1 VGRWKVTATGK
12 FQPDTSTCNPGTCE
26 YFANNVWNHP
36 HGVVQ
41 PPEEASKS
49 GFLVVFLPGTGG
61 TYTGYTRVLKAAARA
76 GHVVLSLQYLSH
88 CQPVS
93 GVNQYC
99 EGHPPGY
106 TSTPDECTS
115 DYFEQVLFGDTH
127 VNSVFKGKSGELW
140 PVRRQDS
147 VEGRLEGILSNQ
159 SWGSNFLSDGRV
171 DWSKVIISGHSQG
184 ASHAAYLSQL
194 KGVRTVLI
202 SGPQDNVAGTSRWTA
217 QPAPPATVM
226 RRSLHHLHEECA
238 EEAKNQDFYGQA
250 LTIPINLQRMG
261 FGPVVQWNGD
271 KLPAEKDL
279 ENVASTVAVLP
290 ACETRPGRPYH
301 SGVAADLCAAAS
313 YDALWQA
320 LFTLPSPEA
329 PEERGSHAD
338 GGQLGYVTALIRFLL
353 HS

>member
-1 VGRWKVTATGK
+1 MGYRGSISIAKAIR
-12 FQPDTSTCNPGTCE
+12 QDT
-26 YFANNVWNHP
+26 
-36 HGVVQ
+36 
-41 PPEEASKS
+41 
-49 GFLVVFLPGTGG
+49 L
-61 TYTGYTRVLKAAARA
+61 
-76 GHVVLSLQYLSH
+76 
-88 CQPVS
+88 
-93 GVNQYC
+93 
-99 EGHPPGY
+99 
-106 TSTPDECTS
+106 
-115 DYFEQVLFGDTH
+115 
-127 VNSVFKGKSGELW
+127 
-140 PVRRQDS
+140 RRQTS
-147 VEGRLEGILSNQ
+147 ALQTTLSRCSLETLMSTRSSKGSRESCGRCVARTALKEGLKEFCQTNLGVRTS
-159 SWGSNFLSDGRV
+159 
-171 DWSKVIISGHSQG
+171 
-184 ASHAAYLSQL
+184 SQL

-313 YDALWQA
+313 YDALWQ
-320 LFTLPSPEA
+320 T
-329 PEERGSHAD
+329 
-338 GGQLGYVTALIRFLL
+338 
-353 HS
+353 